1 MIRGGRLVAAG
12 GVGDPGDGAGPPDE
26 RTLFRIA
33 SMTKSFTAAAVLR
46 LRDAG
51 RLALDDPAAA
61 HVPAAARL
69 RLPTADSPPVT
80 VRHLLTMSSGLATDD
95 PWADRH
101 LNAPRAHMIGWLEN
115 GAAFAAA
122 PGTVFEYSNL
132 GYGLLGLVVESAA
145 GMRLQDYVSRHFLG
159 PLGMADTV

>member
-1 MIRGGRLVAAG
+1 LVTAG
-12 GVGDPGDGAGPPDE
+12 GVGDPGDGAGPPDA

-51 RLALDDPAAA
+51 QLHLDDRAAA

-69 RLPTADSPPVT
+69 RLPTSDSPPIT

-101 LNAPRAHMIGWLEN
+101 LDAAPTELRGWLQD
-115 GAAFAAA
+115 GAAFGAA

-132 GYGLLGLVVESAA
+132 GY
-145 GMRLQDYVSRHFLG
+145 
-159 PLGMADTV
+159 